1 MTTDPLPENAEV
13 IGPLVFVPN
22 PDYPYP
28 FPVARPPRFWMEET
42 TGRLAAAVER
52 YMQGEPLTA
61 DQLEVIKLYLTQYLE
76 RAVIEGS
83 ADRKRLLSRIDRLRT
98 TRDIEHFADELSEV
112 GVEPF

>member
-1 MTTDPLPENAEV
+1 MSTDPLPEQAEV

-28 FPVARPPRFWMEET
+28 FPVPRPPRFWMEET
-42 TGRLAAAVER
+42 TGRLAAAVEH

-61 DQLEVIKLYLTQYLE
+61 DELEVIKIYLTQYLE

-83 ADRKRLLSRIDRLRT
+83 ADRKRLLSRIPRLRT
-98 TRDIEHFADELSEV
+98 TRDIERFADELSEV

>member
-1 MTTDPLPENAEV
+1 MTSEPLPESAEV

-42 TGRLAAAVER
+42 TGRLAAAIEQ
-52 YMQGEPLTA
+52 YMQGEPLSA
-61 DQLEVIKLYLTQYLE
+61 DQLEVMKLYLKQYLE

-98 TRDIEHFADELSEV
+98 TRDIERFADELSEV

>member
-1 MTTDPLPENAEV
+1 MTIDPLPENAEV

-98 TRDIEHFADELSEV
+98 TRDIERFADELSEV

>member
-1 MTTDPLPENAEV
+1 MTTDPLPENAGV

-42 TGRLAAAVER
+42 TGRLAVAVER

-98 TRDIEHFADELSEV
+98 TRDIERFADELSEV